1 MLSMIIG
8 AIGIYGERNLNTVN
22 TSVETVYK
30 QSVITLSELKNIS
43 DMYAMDIDG
52 AIHKM
57 ANGTISLEEGKN
69 SIKKAQEEIDKS
81 WQAYTN
87 TTMPEDERN
96 VATAVKQLIDASNE
110 SIESLMRII
119 DSGNTAAL
127 NNYSRTELYS
137 KIDPVNAKIKDLS
150 DIQLKEAQ
158 SEYIKA
164 DSIYTEARN
173 NGYLF
178 IISGILLGFIISFFI
193 IKNIV
198 NIVSKLKELIAFV
211 QVASDNISSA
221 STQMSSSSQQMSE
234 GATEQAAS
242 AEEVSSSMEEI
253 ASIIQQ
259 NTENALQTEKIA
271 VKVAEDIIEGNKA
284 VSHTVQSMKEIAD
297 RISIVGDIA
306 RQTNLLALN
315 AAVEAARAGDYGRG
329 FAVVA
334 SEVRKLAERSQIA
347 ALEIN
352 NLSKAGVIL
361 AEKSGKLLEQI
372 VPEIQ
377 KTSKLVQEISLSS
390 IEQNTGAN
398 EVNKAIQQLNQ
409 VIQQN
414 AATSEEMAAS
424 SEELSSQADQ
434 LKDVINFDIG
444 SDIKAKSNNR
454 EIPKHISR
462 NNGNGSTKN
471 IPAVRKSKFSHV
483 NGYGGISLNMN
494 GKDVLDESY
503 ERF

>member
-110 SIESLMRII
+110 SIESLIRII

-253 ASIIQQ
+253 AKDA
-259 NTENALQTEKIA
+259 ALYADAKNF
-271 VKVAEDIIEGNKA
+271 EDIAGKMMLIYKDEKLRKELIEKGKIIAARYSWQRTAELLWQSILKA
-284 VSHTVQSMKEIAD
+284 V
-297 RISIVGDIA
+297 
-306 RQTNLLALN
+306 N
-315 AAVEAARAGDYGRG
+315 
-329 FAVVA
+329 
-334 SEVRKLAERSQIA
+334 
-347 ALEIN
+347 
-352 NLSKAGVIL
+352 
-361 AEKSGKLLEQI
+361 
-372 VPEIQ
+372 
-377 KTSKLVQEISLSS
+377 
-390 IEQNTGAN
+390 
-398 EVNKAIQQLNQ
+398 
-409 VIQQN
+409 
-414 AATSEEMAAS
+414 
-424 SEELSSQADQ
+424 
-434 LKDVINFDIG
+434 
-444 SDIKAKSNNR
+444 
-454 EIPKHISR
+454 
-462 NNGNGSTKN
+462 
-471 IPAVRKSKFSHV
+471 
-483 NGYGGISLNMN
+483 
-494 GKDVLDESY
+494 
-503 ERF
+503 